1 MSMSC
6 LGDKSTACLYRS
18 ENRRRLHF
26 FHLPTT
32 PLANCAARNPTA
44 CTTAG
49 FLSTSLF
56 CLRCFVRLRLWFLRH
71 ALLRRARLRI
81 LPFTTCAN
89 GYATY
94 CTLTSA
100 THGGYFHAVIGT
112 LALDLRLSA
121 LRCSVL
127 HARRGL
133 RSEEHTSELQSRGHL
148 VCRLL
153 LEKKK

>member
-6 LGDKSTACLYRS
+6 LGDKRTARLYRS
-18 ENRRRLHF
+18 ENRRRLHLL
-26 FHLPTT
+26 HLPTT
-32 PLANCAARNPTA
+32 PLANCAARTPTA
-44 CTTAG
+44 WTSAG

-56 CLRCFVRLRLWFLRH
+56 CLRCFARLRFWFLRH

-89 GYATY
+89 GSATY

-127 HARRGL
+127 HARRGP
-133 RSEEHTSELQSRGHL
+133 
-148 VCRLL
+148 
-153 LEKKK
+153 

>member
-6 LGDKSTACLYRS
+6 LGDKSTACFYRS

-26 FHLPTT
+26 FHLLTT
-32 PLANCAARNPTA
+32 PLVACAARNPTA

-56 CLRCFVRLRLWFLRH
+56 CFRCFARLRLWHLRH

-112 LALDLRLSA
+112 LALDLKIGRAS
-121 LRCSVL
+121 
-127 HARRGL
+127 
-133 RSEEHTSELQSRGHL
+133 
-148 VCRLL
+148 CR
-153 LEKKK
+153 E